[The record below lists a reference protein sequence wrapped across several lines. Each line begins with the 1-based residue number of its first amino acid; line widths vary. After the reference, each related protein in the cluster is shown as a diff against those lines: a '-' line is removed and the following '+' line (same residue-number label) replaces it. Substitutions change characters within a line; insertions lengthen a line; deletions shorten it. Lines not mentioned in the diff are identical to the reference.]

1 MIKNDFVSR
10 LKDFRKKRQQ
20 MLAKTPIYDA
30 DGKLPR
36 CDSIENYFLHQ
47 AWKEISDNLQ
57 RFYH

>member
-1 MIKNDFVSR
+1 MRTDFVSR
-10 LKDFRKKRQQ
+10 LHAFRKKRQD

-36 CDSIENYFLHQ
+36 CDSIELYFLHK
-47 AWKEISDNLQ
+47 AWVEINDNMQ